1 MSLGK
6 RSRRRGEE
14 EAGDGT
20 VDQNLWNKAFQA
32 LVLAC
37 TCSDE
42 RASNGLLV
50 PGQSGTTFGCHA

>member
-20 VDQNLWNKAFQA
+20 VDQNKAFQA